1 MSSTTPDRIVEL
13 WPSLSEDARQKIV
26 DMAESSIVNAG
37 TYDFTAE
44 ELAGIERGRED
55 FQNGRTSS
63 LPEYR
68 SDMDAFFKRLTAKS
82 SA

>member
-26 DMAESSIVNAG
+26 DMAESSAVNAG

-68 SDMDAFFKRLTAKS
+68 SDMDAFFKRLTTKS
-82 SA
+82 SS